1 MKAGRQKVYEFLAG
15 VCSIGCFVIIWF
27 VATNG
32 TLLGE
37 MIPRPDVVCVAF
49 FQAIAGKIG
58 RYNLLVHIG
67 WSLSRVLIAYC
78 AASAAGIVLGLA
90 MGWSKSVEAVFQPLF
105 GIIRPIPPIAWIP
118 LTILFLGIG
127 LRAKVF
133 IIFFSAFV
141 PCVINAYTGIQLTNR
156 TLINVA
162 KTYGAGSFEIFWRV
176 GIPSSVQM
184 IFAGIRIALGLSWTT
199 LVAAEMLAADAGLGY
214 MILMGRQ
221 FARPDIIVLGMVV
234 IGTIGAVFSA
244 VLSALEKRLEH
255 WRAGR

>member
-105 GIIRPIPPIAWIP
+105 GIIRGLAQRPWI
-118 LTILFLGIG
+118 I
-127 LRAKVF
+127 
-133 IIFFSAFV
+133 
-141 PCVINAYTGIQLTNR
+141 
-156 TLINVA
+156 
-162 KTYGAGSFEIFWRV
+162 
-176 GIPSSVQM
+176 
-184 IFAGIRIALGLSWTT
+184 SWW
-199 LVAAEMLAADAGLGY
+199 EPQGCWG
-214 MILMGRQ
+214 
-221 FARPDIIVLGMVV
+221 P
-234 IGTIGAVFSA
+234 
-244 VLSALEKRLEH
+244 
-255 WRAGR
+255 AGRRFS